1 MLCTDLSF
9 SFVLEYLLY
18 KMNFPKMQIVNQQI
32 RVKIDLSPL
41 ASIDEISDKGEEE
54 FDDGLSYTSRASSK
68 AVSDAEEE

>member
-1 MLCTDLSF
+1 
-9 SFVLEYLLY
+9 
-18 KMNFPKMQIVNQQI
+18 MNFPKMQIVNQQI